1 MGSEVTITVIVP
13 AYNAGDHITRCLD
26 SLVNQAFDDF
36 EIIVVDDGSSDDTL
50 ALAEKVLS
58 KSEIK
63 SAVFSQEH
71 GGVSRARNL
80 GLEKSIGQYIYFL
93 DSDDTVDASTL
104 EKLHSTAVM
113 SDSDCVMCGLKKAD
127 KNGNVFW
134 HSGRCGFPDEN
145 TVTGS
150 ELFPLLIQNRVHFRV
165 GSMMFNKD
173 IAKSNRL
180 RFMPGCTNGE
190 DTEFL
195 LKIFFHCRKISFVDE
210 ELLTI
215 HAVQGTASRRPSLQL
230 FHSVGSLRRLNRYL
244 QRHGADGE
252 ISYYL
257 EHKRIPHTYVQIIR
271 LLVRTGI
278 AFSTYLA
285 LAKNRGVREQ
295 IKAFERPGDEKSDR
309 RTEIEVRTL
318 LKSPLTFYIY
328 SKFLR

>member
-26 SLVNQAFDDF
+26 SLVNQTFDDF

-50 ALAEKVLS
+50 ALAEKALS
-58 KSEIK
+58 KSKIK
-63 SAVFSQEH
+63 STVLSQKH

-80 GLEKSIGQYIYFL
+80 GLEKATGRYIYFL
-93 DSDDTVDASTL
+93 DSDDTIDSSTL

-113 SDSDCVMCGLKKAD
+113 SDSDCVMCGLRKVD
-127 KNGNVFW
+127 ENGNIFW
-134 HSGRCGFPDEN
+134 CSGRYGFPGET
-145 TVTGS
+145 TVTGD
-150 ELFPLLIQNRVHFRV
+150 ELLPLLVQNRVHFRV
-165 GSMMFNKD
+165 GSMMFSMD

-180 RFMPGCTNGE
+180 RFTPGCTNGE

-195 LKIFFHCRKISFVDE
+195 LKMFFYCRKISFVDE

-271 LLVRTGI
+271 LLVRMGI
-278 AFSTYLA
+278 TFGDYLA
-285 LAKNRGVREQ
+285 LAKNRGVKEQ
-295 IKAFERPGDEKSDR
+295 ISAFERPGNEKSDR
-309 RTEIEVRTL
+309 RTEIEVKTL
-318 LKSPLTFYIY
+318 LKSPFMFYIY